1 MLGLVFLGTDVFFDE
16 VKIKIKAGN
25 GGDGAVSF
33 HREKYVAAGGPDGGD
48 GGRGGNVIIKPDE
61 KVDTLIDFRF
71 KKKYVAESGATGAG
85 NNRKGKSGEDLIIRV
100 PVGTV
105 IIDAETE
112 AVIADTSNG
121 EERIIA
127 LGGKGGFGNARFS
140 TPTRQIP
147 MYAKSGKPGEQLEV
161 ILELKMI
168 ADAGLIGFP
177 NVGKSTL
184 LSCISAAR
192 PKVAN
197 YHFTTLEPMLGVVEI
212 GMDSRFVAA
221 DIPGLIEG
229 ASEGLGLGH
238 SFLRHIERC
247 RVLLHVVDVSGSE
260 GRDPIEDYKQIN
272 KELGSYNETLLDKPQ
287 IVVGNKCDIATEE
300 QIEALRSFC
309 SENGI
314 EFIPVSAATM
324 QGIDDLK
331 KAAYALI
338 QKTPKPAPFEETYV
352 KPEPKI
358 GRTFE
363 ITEEDGKY
371 FIEAPWLERILWNT
385 DPDDYN
391 SLQYF
396 QNALQESGIV
406 DRLREM
412 GVHDEDTV
420 VIGDYE
426 FNYVS

>member
-1 MLGLVFLGTDVFFDE
+1 M
-16 VKIKIKAGN
+16 
-25 GGDGAVSF
+25 
-33 HREKYVAAGGPDGGD
+33 
-48 GGRGGNVIIKPDE
+48 
-61 KVDTLIDFRF
+61 
-71 KKKYVAESGATGAG
+71 
-85 NNRKGKSGEDLIIRV
+85 
-100 PVGTV
+100 
-105 IIDAETE
+105 
-112 AVIADTSNG
+112 
-121 EERIIA
+121 
-127 LGGKGGFGNARFS
+127 
-140 TPTRQIP
+140 
-147 MYAKSGKPGEQLEV
+147 
-161 ILELKMI
+161 
-168 ADAGLIGFP
+168 
-177 NVGKSTL
+177 
-184 LSCISAAR
+184 
-192 PKVAN
+192 
-197 YHFTTLEPMLGVVEI
+197 
-212 GMDSRFVAA
+212 
-221 DIPGLIEG
+221 
-229 ASEGLGLGH
+229 
-238 SFLRHIERC
+238 
-247 RVLLHVVDVSGSE
+247 SGSE

-363 ITEEDGKY
+363 ITEEDGKF
-371 FIEAPWLERILWNT
+371 FIEAPWLEKILWNT

-412 GVHDEDTV
+412 GVRDEDTV